1 MARRRLYVF
10 VAGWWQEASVPL
22 PGADVPVRND
32 AAAQLKRADEIKTA
46 DNSAFLDI
54 IGQLDAEAGTLSPH
68 QRHWLDYL
76 KGWQLGYAGQYQQA
90 AAALEAVIEEA
101 GDDATLTF
109 RAEISLVNDEAFVGH
124 YEDAYARLDKLLEQQ
139 PQITD
144 RDARPLA
151 FGVAALLYNEAGQYD
166 LAITYAERWLAAD
179 SGGIAACKA
188 TYLKLDALYRS
199 GRLRLDDAL
208 LQYTLDACAAIGEP
222 LIANLVR
229 SFIARVELDQ
239 GQAAEAIGLLT
250 ANDADLQNT
259 HSARAGSEFH
269 SILARAYLHVGDAA
283 NARKYALSAVDKSIR
298 NEPSKPLVEAYAVLS
313 GVAEAA
319 HDYRAALEYH
329 EKYTA
334 ADKRYLDDT
343 TARALAYQRV
353 NQQVVDK
360 KRQLEALGERNQLLR
375 LQQQIL
381 EKSEETARLY
391 ILLLLLVIGFVV
403 LWTYRIK
410 RSQVRFRKLA
420 RRDGLTGIVNRQ
432 HFMDE
437 AKAMLQA
444 CARSS
449 RVACLILVDLDNFK
463 QVNDTH
469 GHVAGDG
476 VLRQTV
482 EMFLLHMR
490 SDDLFGRLGGEEFG
504 ILLPDC
510 SLETGLHRAEEL
522 RTAIAG
528 FVHAGVEVAVSA
540 SFGVTSTAES
550 GYELR
555 QLLLHADSALYG
567 AKRKGRDRVERFDA
581 AAAGSTPE
589 QQPA

>member
-1 MARRRLYVF
+1 MARRRFYVF
-10 VAGWWQEASVPL
+10 VAGWLLAASVPL
-22 PGADVPVRND
+22 PGADAPAPND
-32 AAAQLKRADEIKTA
+32 AAVQLKHADAIKTA
-46 DNSAFLDI
+46 DNTGFLDI
-54 IGQLDAEAGTLSPH
+54 IGQLDADAATLSPH

-76 KGWQLGYAGQYQQA
+76 KGWQLGYTGQYQQA
-90 AAALEAVIEEA
+90 ADALKAVIDEA
-101 GDDATLTF
+101 GDDATLAF

-124 YEDAYARLDKLLEQQ
+124 YEDAYARLDSLLERQ

-144 RDARPLA
+144 RDARLLA

-166 LAITYAERWLAAD
+166 LAINYAERWLAAD
-179 SGGIAACKA
+179 GGGIAACKGA
-188 TYLKLDALYRS
+188 NLKLDALYRS
-199 GRLRLDDAL
+199 GRLKLDNPL
-208 LQYTLDACAAIGEP
+208 LQSTLDACAAIGEP

-229 SFIARVELDQ
+229 TFIARVHLDEGRAQ
-239 GQAAEAIGLLT
+239 QAIGLLT
-250 ANDADLQNT
+250 AHDAELQNT

-269 SILARAYLHVGDAA
+269 SILARAYLAVGDAA

-313 GVAEAA
+313 SVAEAA

-334 ADKRYLDDT
+334 ADRSYLDDT
-343 TARALAYQRV
+343 TARALAYQMV

-410 RSQVRFRKLA
+410 RSQVRFQKLA
-420 RRDGLTGIVNRQ
+420 RRDGLTGIINRQ

-437 AKAMLQA
+437 AKALLQA
-444 CARSS
+444 CAKASS
-449 RVACLILVDLDNFK
+449 VACLILVDLDNFK

-469 GHVAGDG
+469 GHIAGDG

-482 EMFLLHMR
+482 EMFQLHMR

-510 SLETGLHRAEEL
+510 SLETGTHRAEEL
-522 RTAIAG
+522 RAAIAG
-528 FVHAGVEVAVSA
+528 FIHAGVEVAVSA
-540 SFGVTSTAES
+540 SFGVTSTAQS

-555 QLLLHADSALYG
+555 QMLIHADSALYG
-567 AKRKGRDRVERFDA
+567 AKRNGRDRVERFDEGYT
-581 AAAGSTPE
+581 GS